1 MEGTLFTQLSQINGT
16 PTGDPTNTVWLAPQ
30 TTPFI
35 HRVDKKSERDCEA
48 SVRCLVNTN
57 FKTITPLSCFP
68 SYIYQQQDLIITTE
82 RYSECFP
89 DGFYSLVDL
98 SVYAQTMSWLRHTRA
113 QHAEQAGMSPAPPP
127 SNLARRSILRY
138 GAAPKVTTNAAQLVS
153 TMSRRLSEP
162 CGDIGPNELVT
173 SHSTVPPDQAWPYRI
188 PAFPLK
194 MPAITGGGPDADPT
208 SSTLPDPSSN
218 ITSSAVDDIITIRSL
233 GKARYALPL
242 SMDFARYF
250 TRPTEAIHASV
261 CNGDLAQLRTL
272 IATDRA
278 LVDLDSARGTPL
290 EIAVQ
295 CANIDAARIL
305 LDAGAE
311 PSRKGTRIEST
322 KRLWGWR
329 PVKAFETCRSL
340 ERCLC
345 VAAAHSCGAI
355 VFDYLNWT
363 SLEWSG
369 QVLETAWFTAIS
381 RWEAN
386 VVDLLH
392 PLVPKDQATVEKALR
407 RALAFKISLPEVE
420 RGRAKYKPA
429 DQLQQSRIVL
439 RLLYAG
445 GDANGLVHGGSGKPL
460 LHQAISGTILQGGLH
475 ALLDGGANPEIQDR
489 RGRTAFHFL
498 ASPISIDGQGH
509 ATHEEGIRL
518 LLAKG
523 AKATTIDTEGETPLQ
538 QAAMN
543 EIPPSPPK
551 THTGRLSCTMRPLA
565 DSIVRSSF
573 SLDSGLDINATS
585 QSGWTPFLCALTPT
599 FAGGYRKSPAAA
611 LQAAL
616 LLLSRGAITTTITA
630 EGWTALHCIGSYPH
644 LDANADAA
652 VMASELVG
660 LDGMPSII
668 NACARGFDRLWLPR
682 ISKEARADLY
692 GEEPWGFRVGKTL
705 ARCAATETAVVKD
718 GMTPLH
724 WAAERG
730 AVGVAKVLLGA
741 GADPNL
747 RDSTGSTPRKLAAK
761 SELLT
766 RQDKIQTK
774 MKELLEGDVQ
784 S

>member
-1 MEGTLFTQLSQINGT
+1 
-16 PTGDPTNTVWLAPQ
+16 
-30 TTPFI
+30 
-35 HRVDKKSERDCEA
+35 
-48 SVRCLVNTN
+48 
-57 FKTITPLSCFP
+57 
-68 SYIYQQQDLIITTE
+68 
-82 RYSECFP
+82 
-89 DGFYSLVDL
+89 
-98 SVYAQTMSWLRHTRA
+98 
-113 QHAEQAGMSPAPPP
+113 
-127 SNLARRSILRY
+127 
-138 GAAPKVTTNAAQLVS
+138 
-153 TMSRRLSEP
+153 
-162 CGDIGPNELVT
+162 
-173 SHSTVPPDQAWPYRI
+173 
-188 PAFPLK
+188 
-194 MPAITGGGPDADPT
+194 
-208 SSTLPDPSSN
+208 
-218 ITSSAVDDIITIRSL
+218 
-233 GKARYALPL
+233 
-242 SMDFARYF
+242 MDFARYF
-250 TRPTEAIHASV
+250 TRPTEAIHASA

-278 LVDLDSARGTPL
+278 LVDLDSVRGTSL

-311 PSRKGTRIEST
+311 PLKEGDSHRVHETAMGLAASQGLRDMSQLFREWLTAQSIHSRDQYQD
-322 KRLWGWR
+322 L
-329 PVKAFETCRSL
+329 V

-345 VAAAHSCGAI
+345 VAAAHGCGAI

-363 SLEWSG
+363 SFEWSG

-381 RWEAN
+381 RWEAD

-392 PLVPKDQATVEKALR
+392 PMVPKNQATVEKALR
-407 RALAFKISLPEVE
+407 RALAFKTILPEVG

-429 DQLQQSRIVL
+429 DQLQQYRIVL

-445 GDANGLVHGGSGKPL
+445 GDANGL
-460 LHQAISGTILQGGLH
+460 GGLH

-489 RGRTAFHFL
+489 RGRTALHFL

-509 ATHEEGIRL
+509 AIHEEGIRL

-523 AKATTIDTEGETPLQ
+523 AKATTRDTEGETPLQ

-543 EIPPSPPK
+543 GTIEVFHIYIS
-551 THTGRLSCTMRPLA
+551 SCADRDTALA
-565 DSIVRSSF
+565 SQNAHGETLLHYAAAGGQYSTIEF
-573 SLDSGLDINATS
+573 LLDSGLDINATS

-630 EGWTALHCIGSYPH
+630 EGWTALHCIGSYPD

-652 VMASELVG
+652 VMASELEG

-705 ARCAATETAVVKD
+705 ARCAAAETAVVKD

-730 AVGVAKVLLGA
+730 AVGA
-741 GADPNL
+741 
-747 RDSTGSTPRKLAAK
+747 
-761 SELLT
+761 
-766 RQDKIQTK
+766 
-774 MKELLEGDVQ
+774 
-784 S
+784 